1 MNIKKY
7 VKENPV
13 VAVAVIGGVGYVAYK
28 AISGWI
34 KKPAKKELDK
44 IEAEK
49 KVLEKTIDPSTG
61 QTMQLTRSA
70 GQWRLVADSIYNSIK
85 YSAVSD
91 NKANA
96 EFQLKQPMN
105 DLDLATLI
113 SQYGTRQLYLF
124 GIPDGDKMTL
134 IGAIASG
141 ELSKDAL
148 SRINSNYAT
157 KGIKFRW

>member
-13 VAVAVIGGVGYVAYK
+13 VAVAVIGGVGYIAYK

-34 KKPAKKELDK
+34 KKPAAKQLDSIK
-44 IEAEK
+44 NEVQ
-49 KVLEKTIDPSTG
+49 VLEKTVDPKTG
-61 QTMQLTRSA
+61 VTMKLTRSA
-70 GQWRLVADSIYNSIK
+70 GQWKLVADSIYNSIK
-85 YSAVSD
+85 YSAISD

-113 SQYGTRQLYLF
+113 AQYGTRQLYLF

-134 IGAIASG
+134 IGAISSG

-148 SRINSNYAT
+148 NKINANYAT